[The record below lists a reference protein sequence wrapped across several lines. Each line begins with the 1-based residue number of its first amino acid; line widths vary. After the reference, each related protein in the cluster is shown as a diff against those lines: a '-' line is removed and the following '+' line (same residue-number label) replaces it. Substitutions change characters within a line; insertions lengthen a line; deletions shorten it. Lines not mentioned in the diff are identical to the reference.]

1 MAQPSN
7 PSIAIGVIGGSG
19 LYQMDGLTET
29 QELALDTPYGKP
41 SDHLVAGRL
50 DGAPVVF
57 LARHARGHKL
67 LPSEIPFLANMWAL
81 KSLGVK
87 YLLSVSAVG
96 SLAEEAAPRDLVLPD
111 QFIDMTRLRARTF
124 FGSGVIAHAS
134 LADPVCPT
142 LRALVHDTAKT
153 TGFGRGK
160 VIDKGTYVCI
170 EGPQFS
176 TRAESHM
183 YRSWNAKVIGMTNM
197 PEARL
202 AREAEIAYATL
213 ALVTDYDCW
222 KEHEAD
228 VTAEMA
234 IATMMENVGNAQNLV
249 RAVIKR
255 LHHTPPVSAA
265 HDALKSALITPVAA
279 MDDAAK
285 ARLAPLL
292 KRYL

>member
-1 MAQPSN
+1 MTQQHNQFS
-7 PSIAIGVIGGSG
+7 IGVIGGSG
-19 LYQMDGLTET
+19 LYAMDGLTDVSERII
-29 QELALDTPYGKP
+29 DTPYGKP
-41 SDHLVAGRL
+41 SDALVSGKL

-81 KSLGVK
+81 KSLGVQ

-111 QFIDMTRLRARTF
+111 QFIDMTRLRPRTF
-124 FGSGVIAHAS
+124 FGSGLIAHAS
-134 LADPVCPT
+134 LADPVCT
-142 LRALVHDTAKT
+142 ALRSVIHETALH

-160 VIDKGTYVCI
+160 VIDRGTYLCI

-183 YRSWNAKVIGMTNM
+183 YRAWGAKVIGMTNM

-228 VTAEMA
+228 VTAELA

-255 LHHTPPVSAA
+255 LHQSPPASQA
-265 HDALKSALITPVAA
+265 HDALKSALITPITA
-279 MDDAAK
+279 MDEAAK

-292 KRYL
+292 KKYF

>member
-1 MAQPSN
+1 MNSTN
-7 PSIAIGVIGGSG
+7 ETIAIGVIGGSG
-19 LYQMDGLTET
+19 LYQMDGLRDTREIT
-29 QELALDTPYGKP
+29 VDTPYGKP
-41 SDHLVAGRL
+41 SDALVTGTL
-50 DGAPVVF
+50 DSTPVVF

-67 LPSEIPFLANMWAL
+67 LPSEIPFLANLWAL

-96 SLAEEAAPRDLVLPD
+96 SLAEQAAPRDLVLPD
-111 QFIDMTRLRARTF
+111 QFIDMTRLRPRTF

-134 LADPVCPT
+134 LADPVCPV
-142 LRALVHDTAKT
+142 LRALVYETAQQ

-160 VIDKGTYVCI
+160 VIDKGTYLCI

-176 TRAESHM
+176 TRAESHL
-183 YRSWNAKVIGMTNM
+183 YRAWGAKVIGMTNM

-255 LHHTPPVSAA
+255 LQQAPPASAA
-265 HDALKSALITPVAA
+265 HDALKSALITPVGAINEEN
-279 MDDAAK
+279 K
-285 ARLAPLL
+285 KRLAPLL
-292 KRYL
+292 KKYL